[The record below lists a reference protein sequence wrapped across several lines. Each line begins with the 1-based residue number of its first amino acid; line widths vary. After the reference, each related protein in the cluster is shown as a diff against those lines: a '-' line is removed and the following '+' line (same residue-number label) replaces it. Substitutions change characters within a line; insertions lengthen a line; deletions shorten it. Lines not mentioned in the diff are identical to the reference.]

1 MRKLVLAIMLGWSS
15 FATAAVVNVEFNF
28 TPFIGDPATADQVET
43 VPGSAQVFINNVFF
57 AEQPV
62 QRNRVPV
69 LFEDRQIT
77 PAVWVPVVSLGPVV
91 RKGRNTIRIEFQP
104 EDSQAPYRARLSWA
118 SVTDQVQQPGDAGS
132 GSATNQADGG
142 NNAQQGS
149 GKLVFERAFVAD
161 FVPDL
166 PWHHYPPVQTLSDA
180 DKQALAALIK
190 ARADAFKPDFSAV
203 YRLLE
208 GHPGIDFAALRRL
221 RCIDK
226 AYAAGVRIAS
236 PSPDRLD
243 FLITGNQEVV
253 IKGKAGDLYAPADPK
268 TFQRIKG
275 DNMQMCAGMALSIAY
290 PPHLAVVRN
299 PAGKWEVVY

>member
-1 MRKLVLAIMLGWSS
+1 MRKLFLSAVLAWSS
-15 FATAAVVNVEFNF
+15 AAVAAVVNVEFNF

-43 VPGSAQVFINNVFF
+43 VPGNAQVFINNVFF

-104 EDSQAPYRARLSWA
+104 DDSQAPYHARLSWA
-118 SVTDQVQQPGDAGS
+118 SVTDQAQQQGDAGN

-142 NNAQQGS
+142 NSAQQGS

-166 PWHHYPPVQTLSDA
+166 PWHHYPPVHTLNDA
-180 DKQALAALIK
+180 DKQALAALVK
-190 ARADAFKPDFSAV
+190 ARADSFKPDFSAV

-208 GHPGIDFAALRRL
+208 GHSGVDVATIRRAH
-221 RCIDK
+221 CIDK

-236 PSPDRLD
+236 PPLDRLD
-243 FLITGNQEVV
+243 FLLTGNQEVV
-253 IKGKAGDLYAPADPK
+253 VRNKAGDLYVPTDPK

-290 PPHLAVVRN
+290 PPHLAVVRS